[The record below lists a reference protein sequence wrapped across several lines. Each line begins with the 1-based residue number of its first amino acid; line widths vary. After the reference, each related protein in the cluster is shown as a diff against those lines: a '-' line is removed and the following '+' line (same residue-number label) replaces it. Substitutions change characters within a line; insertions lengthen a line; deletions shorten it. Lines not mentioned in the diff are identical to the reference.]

1 MNGGLGEKNDSSRED
16 EEDEFNLTDRMI
28 SSTDSLDGELIG
40 ISVSKAGQGFIFFH
54 ESWHLN
60 LMQKCLAAIS
70 VNFNSGYPP
79 MLLFPRPSQITLLI
93 RINLNSRIPV
103 NCFNFC
109 N

>member
-54 ESWHLN
+54 
-60 LMQKCLAAIS
+60 
-70 VNFNSGYPP
+70 
-79 MLLFPRPSQITLLI
+79 
-93 RINLNSRIPV
+93 
-103 NCFNFC
+103 
-109 N
+109 